1 MLPAYRD
8 HVMFSVLYKRGGS
21 VACINLALL
30 IVQSIIL
37 STGFCHLATFCTVL
51 RGSYLRAS
59 DMEALE
65 DMANGKDAVR
75 KQVPM

>member
-1 MLPAYRD
+1 MLPSYPD

-21 VACINLALL
+21 FACTNLAL